1 MTHFIKV
8 SIVIVLVTIVFFNS
22 SVIENIVDPSYNEYD
37 YLRKIRRTHNVIE
50 TDTENKGWQD
60 DGTFKSWYQ
69 KGNGSEN
76 DKHLN
81 NITPNTSIAT
91 TKTTT
96 ISFMDKLKGSVDIN
110 NDKQDPLNEE
120 YINLKSGWTSIKK
133 DKLTNNL
140 IIVIK
145 PSLYIETESE
155 SESESESEM
164 GYEVLNA
171 LCDLHERRTA
181 HYIEEYGYD
190 TWEKT
195 FRYPNYDY
203 DCVDKLDEKYEAEM

>member
-96 ISFMDKLKGSVDIN
+96 IDSKVEYPHITNIRLNQPTNHIDNSNTINKATDTDGSNTIN
-110 NDKQDPLNEE
+110 VLPYAL
-120 YINLKSGWTSIKK
+120 L
-133 DKLTNNL
+133 LL
-140 IIVIK
+140 IIIISVII
-145 PSLYIETESE
+145 Y
-155 SESESESEM
+155 
-164 GYEVLNA
+164 V
-171 LCDLHERRTA
+171 
-181 HYIEEYGYD
+181 
-190 TWEKT
+190 
-195 FRYPNYDY
+195 
-203 DCVDKLDEKYEAEM
+203 KYH